1 MLRPT
6 SIRRRRDAFP
16 PWFNPSLLCQ
26 RSKVPTLRT
35 CDALRCSSRAAHGR
49 RFAPQHE
56 RCDFFIRF
64 SRWVAL
70 TQVARAKTLE
80 DERRAQRIKPKNSAF
95 DAINAGMPE
104 GRRTFA

>member
-6 SIRRRRDAFP
+6 SMSTASRA
-16 PWFNPSLLCQ
+16 PWINPSLLCQ

-56 RCDFFIRF
+56 RCDFFYPLFAVGRLHAG
-64 SRWVAL
+64 RAW
-70 TQVARAKTLE
+70 AKTLE
-80 DERRAQRIKPKNSAF
+80 DETTCAADQVERF
-95 DAINAGMPE
+95 GL
-104 GRRTFA
+104 